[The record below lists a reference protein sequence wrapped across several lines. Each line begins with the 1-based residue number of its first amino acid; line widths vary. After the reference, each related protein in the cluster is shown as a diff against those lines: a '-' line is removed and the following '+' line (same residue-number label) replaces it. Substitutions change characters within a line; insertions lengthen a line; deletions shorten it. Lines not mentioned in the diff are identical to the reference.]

1 MIFYRTFSF
10 TGNNDYIFY
19 TRFYCFLHNIFD
31 CRSITIGNIS
41 FGIALVADKKCVPKP
56 AAGIIAFLT
65 FFIRNHLFHLFCNF
79 NIFHMLFKH
88 NQSIELPNCPSF
100 IKTNSLMDY
109 LRIQN
114 YAFCVRTPVLK
125 SSRNRFTLC
134 RLG

>member
-65 FFIRNHLFHLFCNF
+65 FSLVITYFIYFVISIFFTCCSNIINLLNCQTAHLLSKQIHYWITCEYKITL
-79 NIFHMLFKH
+79 
-88 NQSIELPNCPSF
+88 S
-100 IKTNSLMDY
+100 
-109 LRIQN
+109 
-114 YAFCVRTPVLK
+114 VLE
-125 SSRNRFTLC
+125 RQF
-134 RLG
+134 